1 MSIEEMAAILGW
13 CTVVN
18 FCLLLLSMIVLMFFK
33 NPVQAIHAKMSG
45 LSTDDLNRLYFQ
57 YMGRFKTLW
66 IVFNLTPYL
75 VIRIF
80 ILGPAAS

>member
-18 FCLLLLSMIVLMFFK
+18 FSLLLLTMIVLFFK
-33 NPVQAIHAKMSG
+33 NPVQAMHAKMTG
-45 LSTDDLNRLYFQ
+45 LSTDDLNRLYVQ
-57 YMGRFKTLW
+57 YIGRFKTLW

-80 ILGPAAS
+80 ILGPVAS

>member
-1 MSIEEMAAILGW
+1 
-13 CTVVN
+13 
-18 FCLLLLSMIVLMFFK
+18 MIVLFFK
-33 NPVQAIHAKMSG
+33 NPVQAMHAKMTG
-45 LSTDDLNRLYFQ
+45 LSTDDLNRLYVQ
-57 YMGRFKTLW
+57 YIGRFKTLW